1 MQTYDIWKNKIL
13 IKLTFAVG
21 TLTKKEKRWQQIMKL
36 KTKKANVNKHLYG
49 ERLIGKQL
57 ITTRKHDQAKPP

>member
-1 MQTYDIWKNKIL
+1 MATNNEAKN
-13 IKLTFAVG
+13 
-21 TLTKKEKRWQQIMKL
+21 
-36 KTKKANVNKHLYG
+36 KKANVNKHLYG